1 MNKQY
6 NIRCF
11 LIGSMLSIAI
21 ASVMAQETKVL
32 SDTVAVEQSI
42 VPGRMFNTTKYKNT
56 SASST
61 IDGSQ
66 LTKTVSPNI
75 TNTLAGQL
83 PGLSIR
89 QGSGIPG
96 DDNAKWLIRGI
107 GSYGYGRES
116 ESKLYVDGF
125 EVNAEYLAYLT
136 PAEIESV
143 SIFKDAASLAPF
155 GMRGA
160 NGVIWIETKRGK
172 IGKPTISATIRG
184 SMQKAINVYKPLN
197 SFAYASLYNQAVSND
212 NGMIWSPYYS
222 GSELDA
228 YKNNQSPNVDWYD
241 QVLKNT
247 GSYLDA
253 NVNFNGGN
261 KLARYN
267 IVLGYANQQGL
278 LNVDNDDK
286 MSNLTMDKFNLRT
299 NFDFNLFDF
308 FEAKIDLGGRI
319 ENRKSP
325 NFDISS
331 LMSNLAS
338 YPSNIYNVYDD
349 EDQQNYSGTSL
360 YKNNP
365 VASIKGLGW
374 RSSRLRILQGNFNLK
389 EKLDFI
395 TEGLYAQQAFSF
407 YSRTISTY
415 NKTRNYARYFNG
427 ERTTTDETT
436 SLVAGGYGSGGMNDW
451 KQGIITFGYDQS
463 FGKHEVTSAVNLHLS
478 DYKGDGKF
486 GYKYHYL
493 NYNGRVNYAFD
504 DCYIA
509 ELGFSYFG
517 SDSYA
522 PGNRWGFY
530 PAVSAAWVV
539 SNESFLKDSRTID
552 FLKVR
557 ASAGKTG
564 SADSGETGNLGSFN
578 SNGRFLYQQYY
589 YYTGGFN
596 SGNSSPYQWNTGLA
610 PLFAANKDAFAEKSM
625 KYDIGFDISLL
636 KKLDITVDAFLDKR
650 SDILTFN
657 KTIMGYY
664 GNNYYLSNIG
674 KMTNNGFEASATY
687 TDKICDLK
695 YSLFGMASYA
705 KNTIDYSGEVPTA
718 YSYNARTGQPYG
730 VMMGLVADGFY
741 QLSDFNADGSLKSGL
756 AVPSYGKVQPGD
768 IKYKDLDNSGFI
780 DDTDITKV
788 GDPAYPKLTYSFGGK
803 LEYKGFDFNIMFRG
817 AYGASVNLM
826 DFSNQFIAFTDN
838 RNAYP
843 VAQGAWAYYPEQGI
857 DTRVSATYPRLTAEN
872 NDNNYRASSFWVK
885 NNDFLRIQFMELGY
899 RFTDRILKSKK
910 LSDLRLFI
918 NATNPVTW
926 SNVLKNYDMD
936 PESNYGY
943 PALKSFSVGVSLT
956 L

>member
-1 MNKQY
+1 MNKRY

-11 LIGSMLSIAI
+11 LIGSMLSMTIVGA
-21 ASVMAQETKVL
+21 VAQDAKVL
-32 SDTVAVEQSI
+32 SDTIAVEQNMM
-42 VPGRMFNTTKYKNT
+42 PGRMFNTTKYKNT
-56 SASST
+56 SATST
-61 IDGSQ
+61 TDGSQ
-66 LTKTVSPNI
+66 LTKIVSPNL

-89 QGSGIPG
+89 QGSGVPG

-107 GSYGYGRES
+107 GSYGYGREN

-143 SIFKDAASLAPF
+143 SVFKDAASLAPF

-172 IGKPTISATIRG
+172 IGKPTISATFRG

-197 SFAYASLYNQAVSND
+197 SYEYASLYNQAVSND
-212 NGMIWSPYYS
+212 NGMVWSPTYS
-222 GSELDA
+222 NSELDA

-247 GSYLDA
+247 GSYVDA
-253 NVNFNGGN
+253 DINFNGGN

-278 LNVDNDDK
+278 LNVDNDDH
-286 MSNLTMDKFNLRT
+286 MSNLKMEKFNLRT
-299 NFDFNLFDF
+299 NFDFSMFDI
-308 FEAKIDLGGRI
+308 FEARIDLGGRI

-325 NFDISS
+325 NYDISS

-338 YPSNIYNVYDD
+338 YPSNIYWVYDD
-349 EDQQNYSGTSL
+349 EEQNNFSGTSL

-365 VASIKGLGW
+365 VGSIKGLGW
-374 RSSRLRILQGNFNLK
+374 RSSRLRILQGNFSLK
-389 EKLDFI
+389 EKLDFL
-395 TEGLYAQQAFSF
+395 TEGLYAKQSFSF
-407 YSRTISTY
+407 YSRTTSTY
-415 NKTRNYARYFNG
+415 NKTKNYARYFDG
-427 ERTTTDETT
+427 EKTTTDETT

-451 KQGIITFGYDQS
+451 KQGIITLGYDQT
-463 FGKHEVTSAVNLHLS
+463 FGKHAVTSAVNLHLS

-493 NYNGRVNYAFD
+493 NYNGRINYAYD
-504 DCYIA
+504 SRYTA

-530 PAVSAAWVV
+530 PALSAAWIV
-539 SNESFLKDSRTID
+539 SNESFLKDNSVID

-557 ASAGKTG
+557 ASVGKTG
-564 SADSGETGNLGSFN
+564 SADSGETGNLSSFN

-610 PLFAANKDAFAEKSM
+610 PLFVANKDAFAEKSM
-625 KYDIGFDISLL
+625 KYDIGFDINLL

-650 SDILTFN
+650 SDILTYN
-657 KTIMGYY
+657 KTVMGYY

-674 KMTNNGFEASATY
+674 KMTNKGFEVSATY
-687 TDKICDLK
+687 TDKIYDLK

-705 KNTIDYSGEVPTA
+705 KNKIDYSGEVPTA
-718 YSYNARTGQPYG
+718 YTYNARTGQPYG
-730 VMMGLVADGFY
+730 VVMGLVADGFY
-741 QLSDFNADGSLKSGL
+741 QLNDFNADGSLKSGL

-780 DDTDITKV
+780 DDTDITKI
-788 GDPAYPKLTYSFGGK
+788 GDPAYPTLTYSFGGK

-826 DFSNQFIAFTDN
+826 DYGSQFIAFTDN
-838 RNAYP
+838 RNVYP

-857 DTRVSATYPRLTAEN
+857 DTRATATYPRLTAEN

-885 NNDFLRIQFMELGY
+885 NNDFLRIQYMELGY
-899 RFTDRILKSKK
+899 SFTDRILKSKK
-910 LSDLRLFI
+910 LSELRLFI

-926 SNVLKNYDMD
+926 SNMLKNYDMD